1 MPVSGGRDGAS
12 GDRIGQLAFES
23 DPAAPIL
30 SNPVA
35 VYVVAA
41 ALCLVFAAQWWG
53 RAVGGDGSG
62 YAVYLVGGLH
72 AASVREGEI
81 FRIVTAPL
89 LHLHVQ
95 HLGLNLGGLLA
106 FGAALEAQVGHARF
120 LLLVGLSM
128 ISGSLVSVAL
138 PPPAGVVVGASGALF
153 GMIGAMA
160 ALVLRD
166 RQDPPPLLRRVR
178 WALPIVL
185 VGDTALALLVPG
197 RVGWSAHLGGFAGG
211 MAGGAMLFRG
221 AGPIPLGRAA
231 GATRLAAAAVALLFV
246 WGIAV
251 DVHRIASGRICQVIE
266 RDDLSEAVRDG
277 FAVALRDL
285 PVACAHLEQEPPLA
299 TRADSG
305 TPARSRTRSSA
316 SRRGP

>member
-12 GDRIGQLAFES
+12 GHRIGQLAFES
-23 DPAAPIL
+23 DPAAAML

-35 VYVVAA
+35 VCVIAA

-89 LHLHVQ
+89 LHLHVH
-95 HLGLNLGGLLA
+95 HLGLNLGGLLV

-128 ISGSLVSVAL
+128 ISGSLLSVAL
-138 PPPAGVVVGASGALF
+138 PPPGGVVVGASGALF
-153 GMIGAMA
+153 GVIGAMA

-166 RQDPPPLLRRVR
+166 RRDPPSLLRRAR
-178 WALPIVL
+178 WVIPIVL
-185 VGDTALALLVPG
+185 VGDSALALLAPG

-211 MAGGAMLFRG
+211 LAAGAILFRG
-221 AGPIPLGRAA
+221 AGPIPLGRATS
-231 GATRLAAAAVALLFV
+231 ATRLAAAAVALLFA
-246 WGIAV
+246 WGIAA
-251 DVHRIASGRICQVIE
+251 DAHRIASGRICEVIE
-266 RDDLSEAVRDG
+266 RGVVSAAVRDG
-277 FAVALRDL
+277 FASALRDL
-285 PVACAHLEQEPPLA
+285 PVACPHLEREPPPA

-305 TPARSRTRSSA
+305 PPARSRTRSSA

>member
-1 MPVSGGRDGAS
+1 M
-12 GDRIGQLAFES
+12 
-23 DPAAPIL
+23 L

-35 VYVVAA
+35 VCVIAA
-41 ALCLVFAAQWWG
+41 ALSLVFAAQWWG

-72 AASVREGEI
+72 AASVREGEV

-89 LHLHVQ
+89 LHLHV
-95 HLGLNLGGLLA
+95 HHFALNLGGLLA

-138 PPPAGVVVGASGALF
+138 PTPTGVVVGASGALF

-160 ALVLRD
+160 ALALREW
-166 RQDPPPLLRRVR
+166 QDPPPLLRRAR
-178 WALPIVL
+178 WVLPVVL
-185 VGDTALALLVPG
+185 VGDAALALLIPG

-211 MAGGAMLFRG
+211 MVAAALFFRG
-221 AGPIPLGRAA
+221 AGPIPLGRASS
-231 GATRLAAAAVALLFV
+231 ATRLAAAGVAALFV
-246 WGIAV
+246 WGIAA
-251 DVHRIASGRICQVIE
+251 DVHRIASGHVCRVIE
-266 RDDLSEAVRDG
+266 RDQLSAAVRDG
-277 FAVALRDL
+277 FAAALRDL
-285 PVACAHLEQEPPLA
+285 PVACDNVEREPPPA
-299 TRADSG
+299 TPADG
-305 TPARSRTRSSA
+305 ETPARSHTRSSA